1 MGKWEWIKACRA
13 GVGLSGQRSAWRHV
27 IRSGWEGER
36 NGTIIMA
43 RSSSSS
49 KKKKQKQLSA
59 WQFLFG
65 GCLYGSASGAG
76 SKVRPG
82 PRPSSTAAAK
92 QPSSP
97 APASA
102 SGLQQ
107 RLSVT
112 DVMSTCSD
120 QDLSVSLVGSNLQV
134 FTVGELKAAT
144 QGFVDSNFLG
154 EGGFGPVYKGVVGEG
169 AKPGLRAQQ
178 IAVKLWD
185 PEGTQGHKEWLSE
198 VIFLGQLRHPNL
210 VKLVGYCSEEEHR
223 LLVYEYMPKGSLE
236 NHLFKSEYLR
246 SPFTPIPVLNY
257 SSSSSILPPYPWAFR
272 WAGMHAWC
280 EFPPVLSWSTRLNIA
295 VGAAKGLAFLHDAE
309 KPDYEAKLSDFG
321 LAKDGPEGDDTHV
334 STRVMGTH
342 GYAAPEYILTGH
354 LTAKS
359 DVYSFGVVLLEIL
372 SGRRAVDKTRPSRE
386 QNLVEH
392 MRSWLKDP
400 QKLGRVMDPALEG
413 KYPAM
418 AAHMAA
424 LVAYRCL
431 SGSPKNR
438 PDMSKVVEDLEPL
451 LSTTD
456 DAPGEPVVA
465 QEDAKKERT
474 RRRDGDQR
482 EKVRAQSK
490 VATRSPRR
498 GVPRRQAAPGQSQ
511 EFWEWHMP
519 AQTKP

>member
-1 MGKWEWIKACRA
+1 
-13 GVGLSGQRSAWRHV
+13 
-27 IRSGWEGER
+27 
-36 NGTIIMA
+36 
-43 RSSSSS
+43 
-49 KKKKQKQLSA
+49 
-59 WQFLFG
+59 
-65 GCLYGSASGAG
+65 
-76 SKVRPG
+76 
-82 PRPSSTAAAK
+82 
-92 QPSSP
+92 
-97 APASA
+97 
-102 SGLQQ
+102 
-107 RLSVT
+107 
-112 DVMSTCSD
+112 MSTCSD
-120 QDLSVSLVGSNLQV
+120 QDLSVSLVGSNLHV

-154 EGGFGPVYKGVVGEG
+154 EGGFGPVYRGAVAEG
-169 AKPGLRAQQ
+169 AKPGLAAQQ

-236 NHLFKSEYLR
+236 NHLFKK
-246 SPFTPIPVLNY
+246 
-257 SSSSSILPPYPWAFR
+257 
-272 WAGMHAWC
+272 
-280 EFPPVLSWSTRLNIA
+280 FPPVLSWSTRLNIA

-309 KPDYEAKLSDFG
+309 KPVIYRDFKTSNILLDPDYEAKLSDFG

-386 QNLVEH
+386 RNLVDH

-400 QKLGRVMDPALEG
+400 QKLGRVMDPDLEG
-413 KYPAM
+413 KYSQA
-418 AAHMAA
+418 AAHRAA
-424 LVAYRCL
+424 LVAYQCL

-451 LSTTD
+451 LTIAD
-456 DAPGEPVVA
+456 DAPLDEPAAVVA
-465 QEDAKKERT
+465 QEEAKKERT
-474 RRRDGDQR
+474 RRRDGGDRR
-482 EKVRAQSK
+482 EKVRQEKIA
-490 VATRSPRR
+490 RSPKRA
-498 GVPRRQAAPGQSQ
+498 VPRRRAAPGQSQ

-519 AQTKP
+519 AQGKA

>member
-1 MGKWEWIKACRA
+1 
-13 GVGLSGQRSAWRHV
+13 
-27 IRSGWEGER
+27 
-36 NGTIIMA
+36 MA
-43 RSSSSS
+43 RSSSS
-49 KKKKQKQLSA
+49 KKKKQQQQKQLSA
-59 WQFLFG
+59 WRFLFG
-65 GCLYGSASGAG
+65 GCLGGAG
-76 SKVRPG
+76 KAGSGGNKVRPG
-82 PRPSSTAAAK
+82 PRTATPKHVVPGGDGSS
-92 QPSSP
+92 SSP
-97 APASA
+97 AAAA

-120 QDLSVSLVGSNLQV
+120 QDLSVSLVGSNLHV

-154 EGGFGPVYKGVVGEG
+154 EGGFGPVYRGAVAEG
-169 AKPGLRAQQ
+169 AKPGLPAQQ

-236 NHLFKSEYLR
+236 NHLFKK
-246 SPFTPIPVLNY
+246 
-257 SSSSSILPPYPWAFR
+257 
-272 WAGMHAWC
+272 
-280 EFPPVLSWSTRLNIA
+280 FPPVLSWSTRLNIA

-309 KPDYEAKLSDFG
+309 KPVIYRDFKTSNILLDPEYDAKLSDFG

-372 SGRRAVDKTRPSRE
+372 SGRRAVDKARPSRE
-386 QNLVEH
+386 QHLVEH
-392 MRSWLKDP
+392 MRPWLKDP

-413 KYPAM
+413 RYSAA
-418 AAHMAA
+418 AAHRAA

-438 PDMSKVVEDLEPL
+438 PDMCKVVEDLEPL
-451 LSTTD
+451 LGVAD
-456 DAPGEPVVA
+456 DEPVAAYVA
-465 QEDAKKERT
+465 PAAAAAAEKREEARKERT
-474 RRRDGDQR
+474 RRRDGEQR
-482 EKVRAQSK
+482 ENVRAQSK
-490 VATRSPRR
+490 AAARSPKRP
-498 GVPRRQAAPGQSQ
+498 VPRRRPPGQSQ
-511 EFWEWHMP
+511 EFWEWNMP
-519 AQTKP
+519 AQAKA

>member
-1 MGKWEWIKACRA
+1 
-13 GVGLSGQRSAWRHV
+13 
-27 IRSGWEGER
+27 
-36 NGTIIMA
+36 MA

-49 KKKKQKQLSA
+49 KKKQKQLSA

-65 GCLYGSASGAG
+65 GCLHGSASGAG

-82 PRPSSTAAAK
+82 PRPSTAAAK
-92 QPSSP
+92 QQPSSP
-97 APASA
+97 APATSS

-236 NHLFKSEYLR
+236 NHLFKK
-246 SPFTPIPVLNY
+246 
-257 SSSSSILPPYPWAFR
+257 
-272 WAGMHAWC
+272 
-280 EFPPVLSWSTRLNIA
+280 FPPVLSWSTRLNIA
-295 VGAAKGLAFLHDAE
+295 VAAAKGLAFLHDAE
-309 KPDYEAKLSDFG
+309 KPVIYRDFKTSNILLDPDYEAKLSDFG

-372 SGRRAVDKTRPSRE
+372 SGQRAVDKTRPSRE

-413 KYPAM
+413 KYPAT

-451 LSTTD
+451 LSITD

-490 VATRSPRR
+490 AAIRSPRR
-498 GVPRRQAAPGQSQ
+498 SVPRRQAAPGQSQ

>member
-1 MGKWEWIKACRA
+1 
-13 GVGLSGQRSAWRHV
+13 
-27 IRSGWEGER
+27 
-36 NGTIIMA
+36 MA
-43 RSSSSS
+43 RSSSA
-49 KKKKQKQLSA
+49 KKKKQQQEKQLSA
-59 WQFLFG
+59 WRFLFG
-65 GCLYGSASGAG
+65 GCLTGGAG
-76 SKVRPG
+76 AAGSGDSKVRPG
-82 PRPSSTAAAK
+82 PRTAATK
-92 QPSSP
+92 QSP
-97 APASA
+97 AGAA
-102 SGLQQ
+102 GLQQ

-120 QDLSVSLVGSNLQV
+120 QDLSVSLVGSNLHV

-154 EGGFGPVYKGVVGEG
+154 EGGFGPVYKGAVAEG

-198 VIFLGQLRHPNL
+198 VIFLGQIRHPNL

-236 NHLFKSEYLR
+236 NHLFKK
-246 SPFTPIPVLNY
+246 
-257 SSSSSILPPYPWAFR
+257 
-272 WAGMHAWC
+272 
-280 EFPPVLSWSTRLNIA
+280 FPPVLSWSTRLNIA

-309 KPDYEAKLSDFG
+309 KPVIYRDFKTSNILLNPDYEAKLSDFG

-372 SGRRAVDKTRPSRE
+372 SGRRAVDKARPSRE
-386 QNLVEH
+386 RHLVEH
-392 MRSWLKDP
+392 MRAWLKDP
-400 QKLGRVMDPALEG
+400 QKLARVMDPTLEG
-413 KYPAM
+413 SYPAA
-418 AAHMAA
+418 AAHRAA

-431 SGSPKNR
+431 SGSPKSR
-438 PDMSKVVEDLEPL
+438 PDMSRVVEDLEPL
-451 LSTTD
+451 LAVTGGDD
-456 DAPGEPVVA
+456 DAPGEPPA
-465 QEDAKKERT
+465 AAAAEAGEEA
-474 RRRDGDQR
+474 RRRDGERR
-482 EKVRAQSK
+482 EKQGRAHQDRG
-490 VATRSPRR
+490 VARSPKRAVPKRR
-498 GVPRRQAAPGQSQ
+498 APGQSQ

-519 AQTKP
+519 AQPKA